1 MRVLHSAERTHSVHN
16 HLALSCLGACKE
28 HDVDPSLGQL
38 NHYRR
43 GCPTA
48 VKDCSKHTLKVS
60 DTAVWRIR
68 DQVIT
73 NSLTTLRS
81 INITN
86 KG

>member
-1 MRVLHSAERTHSVHN
+1 MRILDICRTQVVLNHN
-16 HLALSCLGACKE
+16 ALSCLGRCKR
-28 HDVDPSLGQL
+28 HHVATSVAQL
-38 NHYRR
+38 HHYRR

-48 VKDCSKHTLKVS
+48 VKDCSKHTVKVS

-73 NSLTTLRS
+73 NSLTTLRN
-81 INITN
+81 INITT